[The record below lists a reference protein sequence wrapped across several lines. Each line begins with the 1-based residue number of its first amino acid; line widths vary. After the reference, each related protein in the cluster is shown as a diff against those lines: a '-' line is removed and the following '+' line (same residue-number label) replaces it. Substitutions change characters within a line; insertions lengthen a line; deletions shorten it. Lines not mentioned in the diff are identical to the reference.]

1 MTESRIEAMTAT
13 AESWSDANPF
23 KASLLK
29 RLEALGGQYRAS
41 QTADR
46 RTQREQARVDHA
58 REVAEAKS
66 EGGTPF

>member
-1 MTESRIEAMTAT
+1 MTEARIEAMKAT

-29 RLEALGGQYRAS
+29 RLEALGGQYRPS

-46 RTQREQARVDHA
+46 RTGLEQPRVDHA
-58 REVAEAKS
+58 REVAECKV